1 MPRKPGRIGIQA
13 QIKVRASM
21 PLCLTLSD
29 PDGNSVTV
37 SGAVPQAAL
46 SKETTEEMIRQSLNQ
61 VRRNPVSSQKANIS
75 LESGLAVPVS
85 ALNQLRREAVEALSA
100 QRSRPKEIPFSAP
113 QREPLPKPDPQKSPA
128 LWVRLQYPS
137 QLDRELWRHAQR
149 IILPLDQLASLPV
162 TGLEEKLVAQL
173 PAMLFDEEQL
183 LQSLE
188 ICRSKGVRY
197 AMSRKFGRD
206 FTRSKNGDAANRRFW
221 P

>member
-1 MPRKPGRIGIQA
+1 
-13 QIKVRASM
+13 M

-46 SKETTEEMIRQSLNQ
+46 SRETTEEMIRQSLNKLGGT
-61 VRRNPVSSQKANIS
+61 PYHLKKANIS

-128 LWVRLQYPS
+128 LWVRLQYPG

-197 AMSRKFGRD
+197 AMTGNLGGI